1 MAASIG
7 EQLRLAREAR
17 GIGLREICD
26 QTRISVHYL
35 EAIEADDYK
44 RLPGGVFNRS
54 FIKAYAKCVG
64 YDEREAIEGYTR
76 YLREHGDEVA
86 DEVNTHPMHSKVYTD
101 TPATRS
107 PVLTVVLAILIL
119 AILTAAALAAL
130 HWFQK
135 RAANQLFAPTQQ
147 QVNAVLFA
155 PKERYVYSFRTKPVV
170 PLRQERD
177 VNAAALLHR
186 TPNGVTRFLFRDYKH
201 LAPDR
206 AATPY
211 TTKNALRAESRFVAP
226 KERHVY
232 SQRVEKSFGSARS
245 EMLCYAL
252 SQTHTPMYN
261 DLTTATTDLRAHD
274 HSRYF

>member
-35 EAIEADDYK
+35 EAIEANDYK

-76 YLREHGDEVA
+76 YLREHGGESA
-86 DEVNTHPMHSKVYTD
+86 DEVNTTPMHSKVYTD

-107 PVLTVVLAILIL
+107 PVLTVVLAIVIL

-135 RAANQLFAPTQQ
+135 RAGNRSLFAPAEPKTS
-147 QVNAVLFA
+147 FA
-155 PKERYVYSFRTKPVV
+155 
-170 PLRQERD
+170 L
-177 VNAAALLHR
+177 N
-186 TPNGVTRFLFRDYKH
+186 
-201 LAPDR
+201 
-206 AATPY
+206 
-211 TTKNALRAESRFVAP
+211 
-226 KERHVY
+226 
-232 SQRVEKSFGSARS
+232 
-245 EMLCYAL
+245 
-252 SQTHTPMYN
+252 QTHAPMYN
-261 DLTTATTDLRAHD
+261 GLTSATTDLGAHD
-274 HSRYF
+274 HIRYF

>member
-7 EQLRLAREAR
+7 EQLRLAREER

-35 EAIEADDYK
+35 EAIEANDYK

-76 YLREHGDEVA
+76 YLREHGESSD
-86 DEVNTHPMHSKVYTD
+86 DVNTTPMHSKVYTD

-107 PVLTVVLAILIL
+107 PLLTVFLAIVIL

-135 RAANQLFAPTQQ
+135 RAENRAPAND
-147 QVNAVLFA
+147 
-155 PKERYVYSFRTKPVV
+155 EY
-170 PLRQERD
+170 
-177 VNAAALLHR
+177 
-186 TPNGVTRFLFRDYKH
+186 
-201 LAPDR
+201 
-206 AATPY
+206 
-211 TTKNALRAESRFVAP
+211 
-226 KERHVY
+226 
-232 SQRVEKSFGSARS
+232 
-245 EMLCYAL
+245 YA
-252 SQTHTPMYN
+252 SMYN
-261 DLTTATTDLRAHD
+261 DRSSSSNNLELTATNQEVLPRHDHIRYLRRPDLRRRTSN
-274 HSRYF
+274 SRSF

>member
-7 EQLRLAREAR
+7 EQLRLAREER
-17 GIGLREICD
+17 GIGLREICE

-35 EAIEADDYK
+35 EAIEANDYK

-76 YLREHGDEVA
+76 YLRENGESSD
-86 DEVNTHPMHSKVYTD
+86 DINTTPLHSKVYTD

-135 RAANQLFAPTQQ
+135 RASVTLPSDQSSVALNQT
-147 QVNAVLFA
+147 
-155 PKERYVYSFRTKPVV
+155 
-170 PLRQERD
+170 
-177 VNAAALLHR
+177 
-186 TPNGVTRFLFRDYKH
+186 
-201 LAPDR
+201 
-206 AATPY
+206 
-211 TTKNALRAESRFVAP
+211 ES
-226 KERHVY
+226 
-232 SQRVEKSFGSARS
+232 
-245 EMLCYAL
+245 
-252 SQTHTPMYN
+252 PMYN
-261 DLTTATTDLRAHD
+261 DAT
-274 HSRYF
+274 